1 MREVEKQKDQRAE
14 DVYKERR
21 GKREKWNIL
30 SAMEAYRS
38 RGWSRR
44 GDIRRVKD
52 ELGR

>member
-1 MREVEKQKDQRAE
+1 MKSKRLRGQKTC
-14 DVYKERR
+14 KGRR
-21 GKREKWNIL
+21 GKREKLNIL

-44 GDIRRVKD
+44 GAIRRVKD